1 LLPADLVPLRALD
14 VKVFANTTLNV
25 STTAADRAL
34 WDVAWEGANSTR
46 ASGGDY
52 SKLWSTIWKASEIG
66 MSVFILCL
74 TSFAAS
80 NLHWFTRSTLH
91 G

>member
-1 LLPADLVPLRALD
+1 V
-14 VKVFANTTLNV
+14 
-25 STTAADRAL
+25 

-52 SKLWSTIWKASEIG
+52 SRLWSTIWKASEIE
-66 MSVFILCL
+66 MIVFISCS
-74 TSFAAS
+74 TDFAAS
-80 NLHWFTRSTLH
+80 NLHWFARSSLH